1 MAERADNSQ
10 QRAKAA
16 KEADTSQAS
25 LNQHDDDTNPGIT
38 NVQPTVDEEVSARHH
53 EEEVSAKS
61 HSDPTAPVKNDHA
74 LRQLEELRSERD
86 PGYGSEY
93 IGDEYKDVK
102 VEDDE
107 KGEVA

>member
-1 MAERADNSQ
+1 
-10 QRAKAA
+10 
-16 KEADTSQAS
+16 
-25 LNQHDDDTNPGIT
+25 
-38 NVQPTVDEEVSARHH
+38 
-53 EEEVSAKS
+53 
-61 HSDPTAPVKNDHA
+61 
-74 LRQLEELRSERD
+74 LEELRSERD